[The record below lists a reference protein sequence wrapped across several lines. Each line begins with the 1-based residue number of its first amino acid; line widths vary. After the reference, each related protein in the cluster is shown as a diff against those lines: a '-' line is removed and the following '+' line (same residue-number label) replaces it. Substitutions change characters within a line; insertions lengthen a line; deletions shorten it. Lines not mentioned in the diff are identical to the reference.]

1 MAQDALSSAPRPRR
15 SRSWRGRGPVLA
27 GARVL
32 LLAVALGALE
42 SAVKMHLVNSF
53 FVPPPSQ
60 VAQRLADDLRDPAI
74 WRQIA
79 ITLGETGVAFVI
91 AAAVGLG
98 FGYLLWRSHLLGEAF
113 DPILAGIFSSPII
126 LLYPIFLVVFGR
138 NERAVVGE
146 AVAYGILP
154 IALLTRQALGGVNPT
169 FLKLARSLDLP
180 PAGTFRHIQL
190 PAAAPG
196 IFTGLR
202 LGLTYILISVIAME
216 FIAQIGGLGHYVAES
231 ALRFQTASTYSGIAL
246 VVLVAVLFIYLTD
259 QLERRAAR

>member
-1 MAQDALSSAPRPRR
+1 MAQTALRAAPRRR
-15 SRSWRGRGPVLA
+15 RWRRWRGRGPGLTA
-27 GARVL
+27 ARVL
-32 LLAVALGALE
+32 LLAGALGALE
-42 SAVKMHLVNSF
+42 WAVQAQLINSF
-53 FVPPPSQ
+53 FVAPPSQ
-60 VAQRLADDLRDPAI
+60 VIQQLAGDLADPAI
-74 WRQIA
+74 WRLIA
-79 ITLGETGVAFVI
+79 ITLGET
-91 AAAVGLG
+91 AAAFAVAAAAGLCL
-98 FGYLLWRSHLLGEAF
+98 GYLLWRYRLLGEAF
-113 DPILAGIFSSPII
+113 DPILAGLFSSPII

-154 IALLTRQALGGVNPT
+154 IALLTRQALAGVNPT
-169 FLKLARSLDLP
+169 FLRLAKSLDLP
-180 PAGTFRHIQL
+180 PAGTFCHIQL

-202 LGLTYILISVIAME
+202 LGLTYILISIIAME
-216 FIAQIGGLGHYVAES
+216 FIAQIGGLGHYVADS

>member
-1 MAQDALSSAPRPRR
+1 MAEHALSPAPRRRR
-15 SRSWRGRGPVLA
+15 SSTWRDRPLA
-27 GARVL
+27 LTGARVL
-32 LLAVALGALE
+32 LLLLGLGALE
-42 SAVKMHLVNSF
+42 WAVKIQLINTF

-60 VAQRLADDLRDPAI
+60 VAQKLADDLRDAVI

-79 ITLGETGVAFVI
+79 ITLGETAAAFVM
-91 AAAVGLG
+91 AAAIGLCL
-98 FGYLLWRSHLLGEAF
+98 GYLLWRYRVLGEAF
-113 DPILAGIFSSPII
+113 DPILAGVFSSPII

-138 NERAVVGE
+138 NERAVVAE

>member
-1 MAQDALSSAPRPRR
+1 MAETALSSAPRRR
-15 SRSWRGRGPVLA
+15 RWRRWGDRGPVLA

-32 LLAVALGALE
+32 LLAVVVGALE
-42 SAVKMHLVNSF
+42 WAVRVQLINSF
-53 FVPPPSQ
+53 FVAPPSQ
-60 VAQRLADDLRDPAI
+60 VAQKLADDVRDPAI
-74 WRQIA
+74 WHFIA
-79 ITLGETGVAFVI
+79 ITLGETAAAFVI
-91 AAAVGLG
+91 AATVGLCL
-98 FGYLLWRSHLLGEAF
+98 GYLLWRSRLLGEAF

-154 IALLTRQALGGVNPT
+154 IALLTRQALHGVNPT
-169 FLKLARSLDLP
+169 LLRLARSLDLP
-180 PAGTFRHIQL
+180 PVGVFRHIQL

-202 LGLTYILISVIAME
+202 LGLTYVLISVISME

-231 ALRFQTASTYSGIAL
+231 ALRFQTASTYSGITL
-246 VVLVAVLFIYLTD
+246 VVLVAVLFIYVTD
-259 QLERRAAR
+259 QLERSAAR